1 MTKFIILMKI
11 FSSPS
16 MITGFG
22 IKRSKVRFGENSY
35 QNAVN
40 IYEVCYIWCH
50 FVEAE
55 KSEKLHL

>member
-40 IYEVCYIWCH
+40 IYEVCYI
-50 FVEAE
+50 
-55 KSEKLHL
+55 